1 MKVLLASN
9 NSSSNHT
16 NQTNQTNQ
24 TSNST
29 SDNTSNNKEQAACRR
44 NQILRAK
51 IDLQL
56 NNYFRCPDTG
66 HLTHERWNL
75 SATKRYTGAAIA
87 LATIIILLPLMLIIA
102 VSIKLTSNGPIFY
115 AQDRTGYLG
124 RRFKMYKFRT
134 MVWNAEE
141 LKAQLKHLSHQRL
154 DSPDFKVRKDPRIT
168 PIGSFLRKY
177 SLDELPQL
185 YNVIKGDMRLVGPRP
200 TSFSADTYN
209 EDHLIRLAA
218 PPGLTGI
225 WQISGRSNID
235 FDERVE
241 LDYQYIVGQS
251 AGQDLKILLKTPLA
265 VLKGDGA
272 Y

>member
-1 MKVLLASN
+1 MNADIPTN
-9 NSSSNHT
+9 NT
-16 NQTNQTNQ
+16 I
-24 TSNST
+24 
-29 SDNTSNNKEQAACRR
+29 AACRR
-44 NQILRAK
+44 NPQLRSR
-51 IDLQL
+51 IDQQL
-56 NNYFRCPDTG
+56 NRKCRCPDTG
-66 HLTHERWNL
+66 QLTHEGWNL
-75 SATKRYTGAAIA
+75 SITKRLTGAAIA
-87 LATIIILLPLMLIIA
+87 LGILLFLAPLLIMIAIA
-102 VSIKLTSNGPIFY
+102 VKLTSKGPIFC
-115 AQDRTGYLG
+115 AQERTGYLG

>member
-1 MKVLLASN
+1 MNELLAN
-9 NSSSNHT
+9 
-16 NQTNQTNQ
+16 
-24 TSNST
+24 
-29 SDNTSNNKEQAACRR
+29 NNKVTETTDDACRR
-44 NQILRAK
+44 NQILRSK

-56 NNYFRCPDTG
+56 NTKFRCPNTG
-66 HLTHERWNL
+66 RLTHERWNL
-75 SATKRYTGAAIA
+75 STTKRFIDAAIA
-87 LATIIILLPLMLIIA
+87 STVLLFLAPLMLIIA
-102 VSIKLTSNGPIFY
+102 AAVKLTSKGPVFY

-134 MVWNAEE
+134 MVTNADQ
-141 LKAQLKHLSHQRL
+141 LKAQLAHLNHQGK

-168 PIGSFLRKY
+168 SVGRFLRKY
-177 SLDELPQL
+177 SLDELPQF

-209 EDHLIRLAA
+209 DDHLVRLAA

-225 WQISGRSNID
+225 WQISGRSDID
-235 FDERVE
+235 FDQRVV
-241 LDYQYIVGQS
+241 LDYQYIRRQS
-251 AGQDLKILLKTPLA
+251 ALQDVKILFKTPLV

>member
-134 MVWNAEE
+134 MVCDAEK
-141 LKAQLKHLSHQRL
+141 LKSQLAHLNHQGKN
-154 DSPDFKVRKDPRIT
+154 SPDFKVREDPRIT
-168 PIGSFLRKY
+168 PVGKFLRKY

-185 YNVIKGDMRLVGPRP
+185 FNVVIGDMRLVGPRP
-200 TSFSADTYN
+200 TSFSASTY
-209 EDHLIRLAA
+209 DDSHLIRLAA

-225 WQISGRSNID
+225 WQISGRSDID
-235 FDERVE
+235 FDQRVM
-241 LDYQYIVGQS
+241 LDYQYICEQS
-251 AGQDLKILLKTPLA
+251 ALQDIKILFKTPLV
-265 VLKGDGA
+265 VLRGDGA